1 MCYFDITIYKSH
13 YESQAPNLHQGPG
26 TVVYHTIGT
35 HQTPALF
42 LPSLTCSF
50 TVEDL
55 LKAHLSAAEL
65 QAVNATQLPFHIVG
79 HEAIFDKTASPEKPG
94 KYVHHCESSQY

>member
-1 MCYFDITIYKSH
+1 MGAYPYSNPL
-13 YESQAPNLHQGPG
+13 S
-26 TVVYHTIGT
+26 
-35 HQTPALF
+35 TPLCSSPLCLF
-42 LPSLTCSF
+42 LSLTCSF

-79 HEAIFDKTASPEKPG
+79 HEAIFDKTATPEKPG